1 MKKSYYF
8 YTTFGLLIFLGLI
21 ISGYIFGWTVPST
34 TPPGGNLAPPIN
46 TGSTN
51 QAKTGY
57 LAVGTSTT
65 PTYPLEV
72 GNQLRVWGQ
81 LISKVAS
88 GTAPFVIDSP
98 TKVTNLNAD
107 LLDGYD
113 SADLLG
119 GSVEIPVQASTYFY
133 NGGNPYYCKK
143 KTVDS
148 NGLVSFTNINDNK
161 VCDTGKICSNGE
173 CVSGGTG
180 SFYCDA
186 DGDGHNTINLVA
198 SCASPKYTK
207 GDDCDDSCATCYPG
221 STAYTPSPDGKDQ
234 DCDGS
239 VDEIDKY
246 SYYLFDTATAYT
258 GNLGGRSGADSKCN
272 SDTDKPSACTSAAWA
287 FISVN
292 SNDEIRDMPTTKG
305 VFTNSDWFFRDG
317 SAAPSIAATSWGDL
331 LDGAIMNPPQSG
343 GIDFGNY
350 WTGSDAYGGVTTSC
364 NAWASGSSSITGTDG
379 GKTYSDNYWLSYST
393 AAACSASLGLLCA
406 CGGETYYR

>member
-8 YTTFGLLIFLGLI
+8 YTTFGLLILLGLI

-88 GTAPFVIDSP
+88 GTAPFVVDSP

-107 LLDGYD
+107 SLDGYD
-113 SADLLG
+113 SSDLLG

-143 KTVDS
+143 GTIRVD
-148 NGLVSFTNINDNK
+148 GYVSYTNINDNK
-161 VCDTGKICSNGE
+161 PCDSGKVCWNGE
-173 CVSGGTG
+173 CMMG
-180 SFYCDA
+180 SYYCDS
-186 DGDGHNTINLVA
+186 DGDGYVSSYKVA
-198 SCASPKYTK
+198 SCSNPKPSAGT
-207 GDDCDDSCATCYPG
+207 DCDDSCSTCFPG
-221 STAYTPSPDGKDQ
+221 STYVTFSPDGLDQ
-234 DCDGS
+234 DCDGTI
-239 VDEIDKY
+239 DELDQIVY
-246 SYYLFDTATAYT
+246 FLFDTITYR
-258 GNLGGRSGADSKCN
+258 GNLGGRAGADAKCN
-272 SDTDKPSACTSAAWA
+272 TDSDKPASCASSAWA

-292 SNDEIRDMPTTKG
+292 DDDEIRDMPTTKG
-305 VFTNSDWFFRDG
+305 VNTSYPWYFRDG
-317 SAAPSIAATSWGDL
+317 SATPSLAANNWADL
-331 LDGAIMNPPQSG
+331 LDGSVINTPQSG
-343 GIDFGNY
+343 GLDGNY
-350 WTGSDAYGGVTTSC
+350 WTGSYYTGAMATYGNCNGFVDSGTTVQGVYGNISRSDSGWLNAATNPYYYC
-364 NAWASGSSSITGTDG
+364 NYVYDV
-379 GKTYSDNYWLSYST
+379 
-393 AAACSASLGLLCA
+393 LCA
-406 CGGETYYR
+406 CMQGFQ